1 MTSPAVGD
9 LRTLELGSPG
19 SMRTELNSLVLAGR
33 KTATAGL
40 VEEYK
45 AENELP
51 EQPGERLVLVDDT
64 GSRLGVVV
72 VDRVERARF
81 ADVPWEFAV
90 AEGEGFTSVTDWA
103 QAHRR
108 FWGAEGYDVTDDTE
122 VAMVWFHL
130 DQGIDTYAI
139 HAGQQPD
146 PATGAVNVPIYAT
159 STFAQDGVGG
169 LRTGLG
175 TGYDYSRSGNPTRT
189 ALQECLAALEGGRH
203 GFAFASGMA
212 AQDTLIRALLQP
224 GDHVVIPDDAYGGT
238 YRLFA
243 RVLDRWGVRFTPVP
257 LDDLAAAAAAVT
269 DATAMIWA
277 ETPTTPL
284 LTVADIAGLADI
296 AHRAGARLVVDNTFA
311 TPALQ
316 RPLALGADV
325 VVHSTTKYLGGHSD
339 VVGGAVVVDDAGLA
353 ETLAFHQNAM
363 GAVNGP
369 FDAFLTLRGIKT
381 LGVRM
386 DRHCDNA
393 EQVVALLVEH
403 PRVESVLYPGLA
415 GHRGHAAAARQMSR
429 FGAMVS
435 FTVADGPKAAAE
447 VCARSRLFTLAES
460 LGGVESLIE
469 LPGQMT
475 HASVQGSPLE
485 VPGHLVRLSV
495 GIESVVDLLDDLRWS
510 LGT

>member
-1 MTSPAVGD
+1 MTFPTVGD

-19 SMRTELNSLVLAGR
+19 SMRTELNALVLAGR

-40 VEEYK
+40 VEEYE
-45 AENELP
+45 AEDELP

-64 GSRLGVVV
+64 GSRVGVVV
-72 VDRVERARF
+72 VDRVERGRF
-81 ADVPWEFAV
+81 ADVPWAFAQ
-90 AEGEGFTSVTDWA
+90 AEGEGFSSVADWA
-103 QAHRR
+103 QAHRT
-108 FWGAEGYDVTDDTE
+108 FWAGEGHDVTDDTE
-122 VAMVWFHL
+122 VEMVWFHL
-130 DQGIDTYAI
+130 EQGVDTRAI
-139 HAGQQPD
+139 HAGQDPD

-175 TGYDYSRSGNPTRT
+175 TGYDYGRSGNPTRT

-203 GFAFASGMA
+203 AFAFASGMA

-243 RVLDRWGVRFTPVP
+243 RVLDRWGVRFTPAP
-257 LDDLAAAAAAVT
+257 LDDLAAVAAAVT

-277 ETPTTPL
+277 ETPTNPL

-296 AHRAGARLVVDNTFA
+296 ARRCGARLVVDNTFA
-311 TPALQ
+311 TPVLQ
-316 RPLALGADV
+316 QPLALGADV

-339 VVGGAVVVDDAGLA
+339 VVGGALVVDDDGLA

-403 PRVESVLYPGLA
+403 PRVQSVLYPGLA
-415 GHRGHAAAARQMSR
+415 GHRGHEVAARQMSR

-435 FTVADGPKAAAE
+435 FTVAEGPKAAAE

-475 HASVQGSPLE
+475 HASVHGSALE
-485 VPGHLVRLSV
+485 VPGDLVRLSV